1 MEGKVE
7 DLRYLVLK
15 CSFIVE
21 SKLEKHLL
29 DLNAPLQISS
39 RNVNLPNY
47 PARKY
52 KRKVLLIFLFLF
64 KFQKEVIMTMYH
76 SSLNPIGNV

>member
-1 MEGKVE
+1 MISVQPELVHTESHDRHELARCFTGLRMNNTPEKSDMEGKVE

-39 RNVNLPNY
+39 
-47 PARKY
+47 
-52 KRKVLLIFLFLF
+52 
-64 KFQKEVIMTMYH
+64 
-76 SSLNPIGNV
+76 